1 MPLFTT
7 LEGSFGYGRAQP
19 STVGGGGSG
28 PSGSL
33 RLNIVGDS
41 SVGTIATNLAT
52 ARTAQGYSNVSITYT
67 STLLNNYT
75 GANLTT
81 ANFDVVMIY
90 TNGGITFNAAIGSNL
105 NNYITSGGPVVFG
118 VFMWGNVAR
127 LTNFTYTN
135 SPYDYLGNQGTQTA
149 TMTKT
154 VSHPI
159 TSNIS
164 TAVAGNTFYT
174 PSVVVQGTATSIATF
189 PNGTSMV
196 AYQTAPRRVA
206 VNLYGVVGT
215 ANGYRLYLN
224 AILWAGGLLN

>member
-1 MPLFTT
+1 MA
-7 LEGSFGYGRAQP
+7 GDFGFGRAQP
-19 STVGGGGSG
+19 STIGGGSG

-33 RLNIVGDS
+33 RLNVVGDTS
-41 SVGTIATNLAT
+41 IGSVTAGLAA
-52 ARTAQGYSNVSITYT
+52 ARTAQGYSNVTITYT

-81 ANFDVVMIY
+81 GNFDVVMIY
-90 TNGGITFNAAIGSNL
+90 TNGGITFNSAIGSNL
-105 NNYITSGGPVVFG
+105 NSYITSGGKVVFG
-118 VFMWGNVAR
+118 VFMWGNVQA

-135 SPYDYLGNQGTQTA
+135 SPYVYLGNQGSQTA

-154 VSHPI
+154 VAHPI

-206 VNLYGVVGT
+206 VNLYPLAGT
-215 ANGYRLYLN
+215 VNAYRLFLN
-224 AILWAGGLLN
+224 SVLWAGGLLN

>member
-1 MPLFTT
+1 MPIFCTMA
-7 LEGSFGYGRAQP
+7 GDFGFGRAQP
-19 STVGGGGSG
+19 STIGGGSG

-33 RLNIVGDS
+33 RLNVVGDTS
-41 SVGTIATNLAT
+41 IGSVTAGLAA
-52 ARTAQGYSNVSITYT
+52 ARTAQGYSNVTITYT

-81 ANFDVVMIY
+81 GNFDVVMIY
-90 TNGGITFNAAIGSNL
+90 TNGGITFNSAIGSNL
-105 NNYITSGGPVVFG
+105 NSYITSGGKVVFG
-118 VFMWGNVAR
+118 VFMWGNVQA

-135 SPYDYLGNQGTQTA
+135 SPYVYLGNQGSQTA

-154 VSHPI
+154 VAHPI

-206 VNLYGVVGT
+206 VNLYPLAGT
-215 ANGYRLYLN
+215 VNAYRLFLN
-224 AILWAGGLLN
+224 SVLWAGGLLN